1 MDEIVI
7 KCDGRYIITVAS
19 IEDVPKFVTLIR
31 ASEGPK
37 ARPVETS
44 TDTSD
49 HPKTDEQTDEKNVE

>member
-7 KCDGRYIITVAS
+7 RCDDRCIITVAS

-31 ASEGPK
+31 ASESPK

-44 TDTSD
+44 TDTSNTSTSD
-49 HPKTDEQTDEKNVE
+49 HPKTDER